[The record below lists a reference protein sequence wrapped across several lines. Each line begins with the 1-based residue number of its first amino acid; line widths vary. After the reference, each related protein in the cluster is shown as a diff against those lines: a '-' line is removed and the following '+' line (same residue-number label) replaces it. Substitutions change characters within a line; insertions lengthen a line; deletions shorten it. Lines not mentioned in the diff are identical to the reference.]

1 MDQIRAAAERAKAA
15 SYRLAN
21 VELGKRNLAMESIA
35 EALQA
40 RATEIEEANR
50 RDLQAAQ
57 REGLANVLVKRL
69 RYDRPKIDESVRS
82 VRSLMGQ
89 EEVVGKVI
97 SRTELDDGLMLD
109 KVTCPIGVIG
119 VVFESRPDAL
129 VQISCLCLRSG
140 NAVLLKGGAEARETN
155 QILADTIVSAVE
167 KVDERF
173 KDTVQLLSTR
183 EQFRELLKHD
193 DLIDLIIPRGSNE
206 LVRSIKDSTRIP
218 VLGHAAGICHTYVD
232 VAADLAMA
240 VKVCFDAKVQYPAVC
255 NAMETLLVHRAMAAD
270 FLPRM
275 AAEYAKAGVELR
287 GDHATRQIIEAK
299 EATEEDWSEEYND
312 LILSIKVV
320 SSVDEAIAH
329 INRYSSH
336 HTDAI
341 ITADPAAAQR
351 FMDLVDSSSVMW
363 NASTR
368 FADGYRYGL
377 GAEVGISTNKTHARG
392 PVGLEGLVIY
402 KYKLRGNGQTVAE
415 YSGEDAKKFTHRKML
430 SATPQSEGLAEG
442 KARPNG

>member
-1 MDQIRAAAERAKAA
+1 MVSVREAAERAKQA
-15 SYRLAN
+15 SYRLASLPL
-21 VELGKRNLAMESIA
+21 ETRNRALEGIA
-35 EALQA
+35 DAL
-40 RATEIEEANR
+40 REGATAIEEANS
-50 RDLQAAQ
+50 RDLQAAKTQ
-57 REGLANVLVKRL
+57 GSPQALVKRL
-69 RYDRPKIDESVRS
+69 RYDRAKIEESIES
-82 VRSLMGQ
+82 IRSLMNQ
-89 EEVVGKVI
+89 EDVVGKLLA
-97 SRTELDDGLMLD
+97 RTEMDEGLVLD
-109 KVTCPIGVIG
+109 KVSCPIGVIG

-140 NAVLLKGGAEARETN
+140 NAVLLKGGTEAMETNLALAEAIGRA
-155 QILADTIVSAVE
+155 LAWDQRLVDAVQ
-167 KVDERF
+167 V
-173 KDTVQLLSTR
+173 LSTR

-206 LVRSIKDSTRIP
+206 LVRSIMESTRIP

-232 VAADLAMA
+232 KDADLNTA
-240 VKVCFDAKVQYPAVC
+240 VKVCYDAKVQYPAVC
-255 NAMETLLVHRAMAAD
+255 NAMETLLVHRSVASN

-275 AAEYAKAGVELR
+275 AEAYAKANVELR
-287 GDHATRQIIEAK
+287 GDEEVRGIIDAGP
-299 EATEEDWSEEYND
+299 ATEEDWGAEYND

-320 SSVDEAIAH
+320 RSLDEAIEH

-341 ITADPAAAQR
+341 VTKDQGAAER

-402 KYKLRGNGQTVAE
+402 KYKLRGSGQTVAE
-415 YSGEDAKKFTHRKML
+415 YVGRNGRRFTHRKI
-430 SATPQSEGLAEG
+430 A
-442 KARPNG
+442 